1 MSELKT
7 QPSGDSVSE
16 FISNLLDEQRRL
28 DCEKLN
34 LIFSEVTNQNPVIW
48 GGSIIGYGH
57 YHYKYESGRQGD
69 WFTVGFSPRKQNITL
84 YFMIGVEKLAPL
96 LKSLGKH
103 KTGTSCVYI
112 NKLSDIK
119 EEVLRNLI
127 KQTIESV
134 NSNNG

>member
-1 MSELKT
+1 MTELKT
-7 QPSGDSVSE
+7 QPTGNSVSE
-16 FISNLLDEQRRL
+16 FISNQPDEQRRA

-34 LIFSEVTNQNPVIW
+34 QIFSEVTGYDPVIW
-48 GGSIIGYGH
+48 GGSIIGYGQ

-69 WFTVGFSPRKQNITL
+69 WFTVGFSPRKQNITI
-84 YFMIGVEKLAPL
+84 YFMTGIEKLAPS

-119 EEVLRNLI
+119 EAVLRDMI
-127 KQTIESV
+127 KQTIDSV
-134 NSNNG
+134 VNH

>member
-1 MSELKT
+1 MTELKT
-7 QPSGDSVSE
+7 QPTGNSVSE
-16 FISNLLDEQRRL
+16 FISNQPDEQRRT

-34 LIFSEVTNQNPVIW
+34 QIFSEVTGYDPVIW

-69 WFTVGFSPRKQNITL
+69 WFTVGFSPRKQNITI
-84 YFMIGVEKLAPL
+84 YFMTGIEKLAPS

-119 EEVLRNLI
+119 EAVLRDMI
-127 KQTIESV
+127 KQTIDSAA
-134 NSNNG
+134 NH